1 MTDLPGVGE
10 NAPFNETPAVDE
22 IHPQPDLAPD
32 AGEGSAPVNP
42 DFSAA
47 LDPAAL
53 DQIFRAART
62 PVSWSSRPVT
72 EDMVRTLYDLVK
84 WGPTSANCSPARFI
98 FLTSRESRG
107 LIRHAL
113 SAPNVER
120 FLDAP
125 LGVVICQD
133 PIFFD
138 HLPEL
143 NPEENLRD
151 WFASDVGLA
160 EETAFRNATLQ
171 GGYLIM
177 AARALGLAAWPISG
191 FDSDDVEDALMAE
204 TGWRA
209 NFLMGIGYPG
219 ETSPPERA
227 PRLDFHTACRLF

>member
-1 MTDLPGVGE
+1 MTVSSISGVGE
-10 NAPFNETPAVDE
+10 SASHVVS
-22 IHPQPDLAPD
+22 
-32 AGEGSAPVNP
+32 SAPITDEGERIAFP
-42 DFSAA
+42 DGLSHAD
-47 LDPAAL
+47 LDK
-53 DQIFRAART
+53 IFRQART

-72 EDMVRTLYDLVK
+72 PAVVHALYDLVK
-84 WGPTSANCSPARFI
+84 WAPTSANCSPARFI
-98 FLTSRESRG
+98 FLSSRESRG

-113 SAPNVER
+113 SAKNVAR

-125 LGVVICQD
+125 LGVVVCQD
-133 PIFFD
+133 PLFFD
-138 HLPEL
+138 HLPDLHPDED
-143 NPEENLRD
+143 LRD

-191 FDSDDVEDALMAE
+191 FDSHDVEDALMAE
-204 TGWRA
+204 SGWRA

-219 ETSPPERA
+219 ETPPPDRA

>member
-1 MTDLPGVGE
+1 M
-10 NAPFNETPAVDE
+10 
-22 IHPQPDLAPD
+22 
-32 AGEGSAPVNP
+32 
-42 DFSAA
+42 
-47 LDPAAL
+47 DPAAL
-53 DQIFRAART
+53 DQMFRAART

-72 EDMVRTLYDLVK
+72 EDVVRALYELVK

-107 LIRHAL
+107 MIRHAL
-113 SAPNVER
+113 SAPNIER
-120 FLDAP
+120 FMDAP

-209 NFLMGIGYPG
+209 NFLMGIGYSG
-219 ETSPPERA
+219 ETRPPARA
-227 PRLDFHTACRLF
+227 PRLDFHAACRLF

>member
-1 MTDLPGVGE
+1 VTDLPGAGE
-10 NAPFNETPAVDE
+10 NAPYIETPTVDE
-22 IHPQPDLAPD
+22 IQPQPTSPHD
-32 AGEGSAPVNP
+32 AGEGSAPVNV

-62 PVSWSSRPVT
+62 PISWSSRPVT
-72 EDMVRTLYDLVK
+72 EDVVRALYDLVK

-113 SAPNVER
+113 SGPNVER

-219 ETSPPERA
+219 ETPPPERA